1 MSAMYVLVEEESRKD
16 VLSATDLLGFFVEPS
31 MGTSDVVTAVG
42 ASFRPER
49 IPLLLEDMEL
59 QVRNRQNEEIGFYC
73 IGQIEVTG
81 VRESEAV
88 PGSVDL
94 AFDLDGYASPYAY
107 ARELWQTWI
116 DQGPPAEPGMWKL
129 LPPDAHRSWIHV
141 VQQTWFRSGHE
152 PRVYGHADTY
162 EVEGADLANVESFY
176 CALGEAVNGPGGYLG
191 SSPAGLDDCLNNT
204 LATPPFRLRWRNF
217 ETTRAT
223 IDPDELGYVLSALRK
238 YGVEIE
244 TSV

>member
-1 MSAMYVLVEEESRKD
+1 MYVLVEEESRKD

-31 MGTSDVVTAVG
+31 LGTSDVVTVIG
-42 ASFRPER
+42 TSFRPER

-59 QVRNRQNEEIGFYC
+59 QVRNRQNEEIGSYY
-73 IGQIEVTG
+73 IGQIEVTN

-88 PGSVDL
+88 PGAVDL
-94 AFDLDGYASPYAY
+94 AFDLRGYASPFPY
-107 ARELWQTWI
+107 ARELWRTWI
-116 DQGPPAEPGMWKL
+116 DQGPPTETGLWKR
-129 LPPDAHRSWIHV
+129 LPPEAHESWVHV
-141 VQQTWFRSGHE
+141 AQQTWFRSGHE

-162 EVEGADLANVESFY
+162 EIDGADLANIESFY
-176 CALGEAVNGPGGYLG
+176 CALGEATNGPAGYLG
-191 SSPAGLDDCLNNT
+191 SSPAGLADCLNNT

-223 IDPDELGYVLSALRK
+223 IDADELGYVLSALRK

-244 TSV
+244 TPD